1 MMKQMRISIALLLT
15 ALLFLTGCAQKGD
28 PAKETAAQS
37 ETVRSQTEEKQTQP
51 ENQSQPEN
59 QTQPEAQSGSK
70 AQGEGP
76 ITFTDMNGRE
86 ITLEKPADRIV
97 ALTASDCEILYALG
111 AGDTLVGRGE
121 YCNWPE
127 EVLDVPSVQSGENTN
142 VEQIIALQPQVLLMS
157 AMAQT
162 DEQIE
167 ALENAGIQVVVSYA
181 QDIEGVYEAISMIG
195 TAMGK
200 NDEADALITEM
211 KDTFAQIQE
220 DSAGDGSETIYFE
233 VSPLEYG
240 LWAAGSDTFMDEV
253 AQMLG
258 LTNVFAD
265 MEGWGEVSEE
275 QVIQRAPDYIVT
287 IAMYYGE
294 GQTPVEEITSRS
306 GWENIPAIKNGKLL
320 NLQNDELSRP
330 GPRLKDGAEMLYDFV
345 YGGERDN

>member
-1 MMKQMRISIALLLT
+1 MRRMKICAALLLT
-15 ALLFLTGCAQKGD
+15 AALLLSGCSGNGNQSRETLKAPETSEGQ
-28 PAKETAAQS
+28 ETQTAAKTEAGA
-37 ETVRSQTEEKQTQP
+37 ET
-51 ENQSQPEN
+51 
-59 QTQPEAQSGSK
+59 K
-70 AQGEGP
+70 AAAEGP

-111 AGDTLVGRGE
+111 AGDRLVGRGE

-167 ALENAGIQVVVSYA
+167 ALENVGIQVVVSYA

-200 NDEADALITEM
+200 NDEADTLITEM

-220 DSAGDGSETIYFE
+220 NSTGDGSETIYFE

-253 AQMLG
+253 ARMLG

-345 YGGERDN
+345 YGAKSENQ

>member
-1 MMKQMRISIALLLT
+1 MRRMKICAALLLT
-15 ALLFLTGCAQKGD
+15 AALLLSGCSGNGNQSRETSKAPETSEGQ
-28 PAKETAAQS
+28 ETQTAAKTEAGA
-37 ETVRSQTEEKQTQP
+37 ET
-51 ENQSQPEN
+51 
-59 QTQPEAQSGSK
+59 K
-70 AQGEGP
+70 AAAEGP

-111 AGDTLVGRGE
+111 AGDRLVGRGE

-211 KDTFAQIQE
+211 KDTFAQIQK
-220 DSAGDGSETIYFE
+220 DSTGDGSETIYFE

-258 LTNVFAD
+258 LTNIFAD

-294 GQTPVEEITSRS
+294 GQTPVEEITFRS

-345 YGGERDN
+345 YGGESENQ

>member
-1 MMKQMRISIALLLT
+1 MMKQMRISIALLLS

-28 PAKETAAQS
+28 QAKETAAQS
-37 ETVRSQTEEKQTQP
+37 ETVRSQTE
-51 ENQSQPEN
+51 EN

-200 NDEADALITEM
+200 NDEADVLITEM

>member
-1 MMKQMRISIALLLT
+1 MMKQMRISIALLLS

-28 PAKETAAQS
+28 QAKETAAQS
-37 ETVRSQTEEKQTQP
+37 ETVRSQTEENQTQP
-51 ENQSQPEN
+51 ENQSQPET

-200 NDEADALITEM
+200 NDEADVLITEM

-287 IAMYYGE
+287 IAM
-294 GQTPVEEITSRS
+294 
-306 GWENIPAIKNGKLL
+306 
-320 NLQNDELSRP
+320 
-330 GPRLKDGAEMLYDFV
+330 
-345 YGGERDN
+345 

>member
-1 MMKQMRISIALLLT
+1 M
-15 ALLFLTGCAQKGD
+15 
-28 PAKETAAQS
+28 
-37 ETVRSQTEEKQTQP
+37 
-51 ENQSQPEN
+51 
-59 QTQPEAQSGSK
+59 
-70 AQGEGP
+70 
-76 ITFTDMNGRE
+76 
-86 ITLEKPADRIV
+86 
-97 ALTASDCEILYALG
+97 
-111 AGDTLVGRGE
+111 
-121 YCNWPE
+121 
-127 EVLDVPSVQSGENTN
+127 PSVQSGENTN

-211 KDTFAQIQE
+211 KDTFAQIQK
-220 DSAGDGSETIYFE
+220 DSTGDGSETIYFE

>member
-1 MMKQMRISIALLLT
+1 MMKQMRISIALLLS

-28 PAKETAAQS
+28 QAKETAAQS
-37 ETVRSQTEEKQTQP
+37 ETVRSQTE
-51 ENQSQPEN
+51 EN

>member
-1 MMKQMRISIALLLT
+1 MRRMKICAALLLT
-15 ALLFLTGCAQKGD
+15 AALLLSGCSGNGNQSRETSKAPETSEGQ
-28 PAKETAAQS
+28 ETQTAAKTEAGA
-37 ETVRSQTEEKQTQP
+37 ET
-51 ENQSQPEN
+51 
-59 QTQPEAQSGSK
+59 K
-70 AQGEGP
+70 AVAEGP
-76 ITFTDMNGRE
+76 IIFTDMNGRE

-127 EVLDVPSVQSGENTN
+127 EVLNVPSVQSGENTN

-211 KDTFAQIQE
+211 KDTFAQIQK
-220 DSAGDGSETIYFE
+220 DSTGDGSETIYFE

-345 YGGERDN
+345 YGSESDN

>member
-1 MMKQMRISIALLLT
+1 MKQLNICIALLTAAALLLT
-15 ALLFLTGCAQKGD
+15 GCAGNREKGG
-28 PAKETAAQS
+28 ETTGTAEAGQQ
-37 ETVRSQTEEKQTQP
+37 ETEETQSQTEKPAE
-51 ENQSQPEN
+51 
-59 QTQPEAQSGSK
+59 PEARGT
-70 AQGEGP
+70 GP

-121 YCNWPE
+121 YCNWPA
-127 EVLDVPSVQSGENTN
+127 EVMDVPSVQSGENTN

-200 NDEADALITEM
+200 NDEAESLVTEM
-211 KDTFAQIQE
+211 KNTFDQIRE
-220 DSAGDGSETIYFE
+220 NSTGDGSETIYFE

-240 LWAAGSDTFMDEV
+240 LWAAGSGTFMDEV
-253 AQMLG
+253 ARMLG
-258 LTNVFAD
+258 LANVFAD